1 MSTSSYRS
9 CSSVELRV
17 GLSTRR
23 SIIGS
28 RGRARAAD
36 CRHLL
41 QFKRYL
47 SWAGTRR
54 SCRRHPSRCAQ
65 QRANVVHRW
74 GRRGRPN
81 VRASD
86 RRQQELWFC
95 GTQEIAMAAEQG
107 WAGVQGHGLG
117 RGPLRLSRQSLQ
129 YLVWVQIAGRRE
141 RRRSPWIQPRRTF
154 DTPPRQR
161 AVSPGSPHLV
171 PALATWGN
179 LYPNA

>member
-1 MSTSSYRS
+1 
-9 CSSVELRV
+9 
-17 GLSTRR
+17 
-23 SIIGS
+23 
-28 RGRARAAD
+28 
-36 CRHLL
+36 
-41 QFKRYL
+41 
-47 SWAGTRR
+47 
-54 SCRRHPSRCAQ
+54 
-65 QRANVVHRW
+65 
-74 GRRGRPN
+74 
-81 VRASD
+81 
-86 RRQQELWFC
+86 
-95 GTQEIAMAAEQG
+95 MAAEQG
-107 WAGVQGHGLG
+107 WAGVQVHGIG